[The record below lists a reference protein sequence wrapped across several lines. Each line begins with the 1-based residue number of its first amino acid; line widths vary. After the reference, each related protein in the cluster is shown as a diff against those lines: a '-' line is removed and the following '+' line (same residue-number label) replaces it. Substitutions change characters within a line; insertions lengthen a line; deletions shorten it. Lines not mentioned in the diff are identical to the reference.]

1 MQLTKTVY
9 CSQLYGI
16 CFILRDPKVIFV
28 IVPEMSFANLAGRRL
43 LEAVVIY
50 SIPAQSPFAVRD
62 VLKEN
67 VSGLII
73 VPARLVGKA
82 LIAILALGTPA
93 ASMDPA

>member
-43 LEAVVIY
+43 LESAVIY
-50 SIPAQSPFAVRD
+50 STPALSQFAVRD
-62 VLKEN
+62 VSKEN
-67 VSGLII
+67 VLGLII

-82 LIAILALGTPA
+82 LIAILALGTPVA
-93 ASMDPA
+93 NMDLA